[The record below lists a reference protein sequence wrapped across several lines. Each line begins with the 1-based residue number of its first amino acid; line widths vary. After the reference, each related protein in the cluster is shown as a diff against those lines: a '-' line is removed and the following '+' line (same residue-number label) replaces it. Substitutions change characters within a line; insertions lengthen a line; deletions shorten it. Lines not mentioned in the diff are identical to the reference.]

1 MEGLNAIPPL
11 SESENPE
18 TEVREHEPKKN
29 DGSEILS
36 TAGTLGA
43 SLEAISAL
51 LDETLEKATPKDFIT
66 PRRPFDRNEPAAG
79 SVVISGT
86 GFSISSEGQRPLV
99 GDGDFDLIAELIAT
113 AAMGALKDGG
123 IPLIEQEDN
132 GLGGELGSGTWILP
146 QPLRQETGVITAPSY
161 PDHEDLLRIQEKYD
175 TYKRIVD
182 QLKVVNQ
189 ANQATK
195 SERSEQ
201 VKVVV
206 ELMREL
212 AADSEDGQ
220 DPYLTLGALAHDYS
234 QLAGDLGAQGP
245 VAHLR
250 PGGACA
256 SEAIS
261 LADDWIRT
269 GRCRR
274 VVIVCTTE
282 MVGDGLNNWLDGQM
296 GFAGTATGKD
306 GSAGSG
312 EQQESN
318 KLSAFALLME
328 SEDALSERGMRG
340 IVELLGSETLPH
352 TSGSERDLIDHVAG
366 GMERLVDGAER
377 RFVLY
382 RAGMAP
388 HLVFLTSEAAYSRN
402 EVPIGIAAFESVFGA
417 AAKQAIVT
425 SAASPAKNG
434 PGSALGAA
442 IAIKILESGIVPHAP
457 VDWLEIPALDSYR
470 FGNGNNYEPL
480 YLLYL
485 AGLTQSRVAMN
496 LFRLISREIVRVD
509 DLKAYHRWVESISG
523 YEQVFVEAGD
533 KMLRLVGQKVAGRKP
548 QPSGWQYGLG
558 PTLLAQEGDL
568 VPLTAASEMTVER
581 PDQQEVLA
589 VEEGVEDELPP
600 DAALLLEKGF
610 DVLDIKI
617 LMIAAKFTGI
627 ALKNLDLDQ
636 DLKSDLGMTEQEH
649 AELLIDICQ
658 EFDVSGFVNL
668 NTGHYPTL
676 AHMIALVRGRR
687 PDLLLSKAKGDLEE
701 RPETAFIPIIDGT
714 LSRGQLIT
722 AALEIVSNKTG
733 YTVDMLMRSLDLLLD
748 EELGIDAVEKRE
760 VFQVLCQ
767 AFKLEI
773 PESHQLIDYPTLSHI
788 IDYLL
793 TSTGDDESPDG
804 LPLVAASSAVIAASS
819 IMESPVPVS
828 KETVGAGPPI
838 EFAISDTVLMIAG
851 EHVGVPS
858 DRLDVAANM
867 VDDLGLDEK
876 QQEEIVSAVLDSFG
890 IPQPQG
896 LHPSD
901 FPSVGALI
909 VFVRMSRPD
918 LLDTQLVRA
927 REAEAELAD
936 VDGAFSTIVEEAEIH
951 KEPILV
957 DRYVA
962 SPSQLPPLI
971 ECYATDISLAGKRVV
986 VMSDRGGVSDELASQ
1001 LLENGVTVLPL
1012 SATIHFE
1019 ELEERILSWLE
1030 DGPIDGVYWLPALD
1044 SEPAMV
1050 HMSLD
1055 TWRELNRQK
1064 LKNFHRT
1071 MRVLNDSINHQGSFL
1086 VTATRMGGLHG
1097 FGYSDVTSPLGGS
1110 VTGFAKAFKLEQERS
1125 VRGKQARYKVSQ
1137 GQYGSEQIG
1146 MSQVGHGTVKP
1157 RSSPLVK
1164 VIDFEVD
1171 RDDWDVAQALIAE
1184 TIADPETVEV
1194 GYIDNQ
1200 RHGVTL
1206 VEIAPSNGEPG
1217 LTLNEESVYLVTGAS
1232 RRVTGEIVAALSKKG
1247 GTFYLLDTAAAP
1259 NPDNPRLELLR
1270 TDKRALREQL
1280 VEEIHKAVSN
1290 PTSSMVDK
1298 LVRAIEREDR
1308 VLWAID
1314 SVEQNGASA
1323 VYACVDL
1330 LNFSALRTF
1339 INDVHRKHGRI
1350 DVLVHAAG
1358 LENTRTLPDKDPVRF
1373 DLVYDVKADGFYNL
1387 LRASQAAPPRSLVVF
1402 GSMETRHGS
1411 WGRCDSSAAN
1421 ELLRKVIGSLAW
1433 QQPDTR
1439 GLAVSWIA
1447 EGKNSARSDSPGEDS
1462 RSYQP
1467 TDFSFIRRE
1476 LEASDSRGEV
1486 IFQLDNPP
1494 T

>member
-1 MEGLNAIPPL
+1 MEGLNAIPPQ

-18 TEVREHEPKKN
+18 TEVREDEPQKN

-36 TAGTLGA
+36 TAGTLGS
-43 SLEAISAL
+43 SLAAISAL
-51 LDETLEKATPKDFIT
+51 LDETLEKATPTDFVT
-66 PRRPFDRNEPAAG
+66 PRRPYDRNEPAAG

-86 GFSISSEGQRPLV
+86 GFGISSEGERSLV
-99 GDGDFDLIAELIAT
+99 GDGDFDLIAGLIAA

-123 IPLIEQEDN
+123 IPLIERDDN
-132 GLGGELGSGTWILP
+132 GQGGDLGSGDWVLP
-146 QPLRQETGVITAPSY
+146 LPLRQETGVITAPSY
-161 PDHEDLLRIQEKYD
+161 PDQEDLLRIQEKYD

-182 QLKVVNQ
+182 QLKAANQ

-212 AADSEDGQ
+212 AADSENGQ
-220 DPYLTLGALAHDYS
+220 DPYLTLGALAYDYS

-256 SEAIS
+256 SEAIT

-282 MVGDGLNNWLDGQM
+282 GVGDGLKNWLDGQM
-296 GFAGTATGKD
+296 SFTGEAASKE
-306 GSAGSG
+306 GSIGSSAR
-312 EQQESN
+312 EESH
-318 KLSAFALLME
+318 KLGAYSILME

-340 IVELLGSETLPH
+340 IVELLGSETLPQ
-352 TSGSERDLIDHVAG
+352 TSGSEQDLIDHVAG

-388 HLVFLTSEAAYSRN
+388 HLVFLTSEAAYSGK
-402 EVPIGIAAFESVFGA
+402 EFPIGIAAFQSVFGA
-417 AAKQAIVT
+417 SAKQAIVT
-425 SAASPAKNG
+425 SAASPANNG
-434 PGSALGAA
+434 SSSALGAA
-442 IAIKILESGIVPHAP
+442 IAIKILESGLVPHAP
-457 VDWLEIPALDSYR
+457 VDWLEIPALDPYR
-470 FGNGNNYEPL
+470 FGNGSNYEPL

-509 DLKAYHRWVESISG
+509 DLKAYHRWVEGISG
-523 YEQVFVEAGD
+523 YEQVFVESGD
-533 KMLRLVGQKVAGRKP
+533 KMLRLVGLKVAGRKP
-548 QPSGWQYGLG
+548 LPSVWQYGLG
-558 PTLLAQEGDL
+558 PTLLAQEEDL
-568 VPLTAASEMTVER
+568 DPLPAVPETTVER
-581 PDQQEVLA
+581 PDQGEALA
-589 VEEGVEDELPP
+589 PVEEGEDELPP
-600 DAALLLEKGF
+600 EAAMLLEKGF

-617 LMIAAKFTGI
+617 LMSAAIIMGF
-627 ALKNLDLDQ
+627 ALKNLDIDQ
-636 DLKSDLGMTEQEH
+636 DLKTDLGMSEQEH
-649 AELLIDICQ
+649 AELLIGICQ
-658 EFDVSGFVNL
+658 DFDVSGYVNL

-687 PDLLLSKAKGDLEE
+687 PDLLLSKAKGDLEG
-701 RPETAFIPIIDGT
+701 RSGTPLTPTIDGT

-722 AALEIVSNKTG
+722 VALEIISNKTG
-733 YTVDMLMRSLDLLLD
+733 YTAEMLRRSLDLLLD

-760 VFQVLCQ
+760 VFQALCL
-767 AFKLEI
+767 ASKLEL

-793 TSTGDDESPDG
+793 TSIGDDESPEG
-804 LPLVAASSAVIAASS
+804 PSLVAASSAIIAASS
-819 IMESPVPVS
+819 VIESPVPAS
-828 KETVGAGPPI
+828 KDAAGEGPPI
-838 EFAISDTVLMIAG
+838 EFAISDTVLLIAT
-851 EHVGVPS
+851 EHFGVPS
-858 DRLDVAANM
+858 DRLDVAANI
-867 VDDLGLDEK
+867 VDDLGLNEK
-876 QQEEIVSAVLDSFG
+876 QQEEFVSAVLDSFG

-901 FPSVGALI
+901 YPSIGALI

-918 LLDTQLVRA
+918 LVDTQLVKA
-927 REAEAELAD
+927 REAEKKLA
-936 VDGAFSTIVEEAEIH
+936 VEAAAFSSIVEEVEKAR
-951 KEPILV
+951 KPILV
-957 DRYVA
+957 DRFVA

-971 ECYATDISLAGKRVV
+971 ECYSTDISLAGKRVV
-986 VMSDRGGVSDELASQ
+986 VMSDRGGVSDELAGQ

-1012 SATIHFE
+1012 SATIHHD
-1019 ELEERILSWLE
+1019 ELEERILSWLK

-1044 SEPAMV
+1044 SEPALV
-1050 HMSLD
+1050 HMSPD
-1055 TWRELNRQK
+1055 TWSELNRQK
-1064 LKNFHRT
+1064 AKNFNRT
-1071 MRVLNDSINHQGSFL
+1071 MRVLYDSINHQGSFL

-1110 VTGFAKAFKLEQERS
+1110 VTGFAKAFKLEQEQS
-1125 VRGKQARYKVSQ
+1125 VQGKQARSKVSQ
-1137 GQYGSEQIG
+1137 SQYSSEQIG
-1146 MSQVGHGTVKP
+1146 KSQVDFGTVKP
-1157 RSSPLVK
+1157 LSSPLVK

-1171 RDDWDVAQALIAE
+1171 RDEWDVAQALIAE
-1184 TIADPETVEV
+1184 TLADPETVEV
-1194 GYIDNQ
+1194 GYIGGQ

-1217 LTLNEESVYLVTGAS
+1217 MTLDEESVYLVTGAA
-1232 RRVTGEIVAALSKKG
+1232 RRVTRKIVAALSKNG
-1247 GTFYLLDTAAAP
+1247 GTFYLLDTVAAP
-1259 NPDNPRLELLR
+1259 NPDNPRIELLR

-1280 VEEIHKAVSN
+1280 VEEIQKAVSN
-1290 PTSSMVDK
+1290 PTSSMIDR

-1308 VLWAID
+1308 VLRTID
-1314 SVEQNGASA
+1314 SAKRNGASA
-1323 VYACVDL
+1323 DYACVDV
-1330 LNFSALRTF
+1330 LNSSAAKSL
-1339 INDVHRKHGRI
+1339 IDDIHRKHGRI

-1358 LENTRTLPDKDPVRF
+1358 LEYTRKLPEKDPVHF

-1402 GSMETRHGS
+1402 GSMETHHGS

-1439 GLAVSWIA
+1439 AIAVSWIA
-1447 EGKNSARSDSPGEDS
+1447 EGKNSRSDSPGKES
-1462 RSYQP
+1462 RPSRP
-1467 TDFSFIRRE
+1467 PDFSFIRRE
-1476 LEASDSRGEV
+1476 LEASNSRGEV
-1486 IFQLDNPP
+1486 IFQINNPP
-1494 T
+1494 EK